1 MIQFPDLTV
10 FAATLHDDRFMAAVA
25 VAALAGV
32 VRGFSGFG
40 SALIYVP
47 LIAAL
52 YEPRFATVSFV
63 LMDYVCVAPYALR
76 AVPQAQ
82 WRQVMPAFAASLL
95 TVPLGTM
102 LQNAADPVPL
112 RWGMAGFVL
121 AFVALLA
128 SGWRYPFK
136 PNAPA
141 AACAGALSGFTGGA
155 VQMSGPPVILYW
167 LGSPSGVVIIRSNL
181 LVFLV
186 MLGFTL
192 MVNYA
197 WHGLMTAQPI
207 ALAVLLWPAYIV
219 ALAIGARWFR
229 GASDVHY
236 RRVAYGIVALAALV
250 SMPIFDKILH

>member
-1 MIQFPDLTV
+1 MIQLPDLASL
-10 FAATLHDDRFMAAVA
+10 AATLHDGRFIAALA
-25 VAALAGV
+25 IAALAGV

-47 LIAAL
+47 LIAAI
-52 YEPRFATVSFV
+52 YEPRVATVSFV

-102 LQNAADPVPL
+102 LQSAADPVPL
-112 RWGMAGFVL
+112 RWGMAAFVL
-121 AFVALLA
+121 VFVALLA

-136 PNAPA
+136 PSALA
-141 AACAGALSGFTGGA
+141 AACAGALSGFAGGA
-155 VQMSGPPVILYW
+155 VQLAGPPVILYW
-167 LGSPSGVVIIRSNL
+167 LGSPSGANVIRSNL

-192 MVNYA
+192 VANYA

-236 RRVAYGIVALAALV
+236 RRVAYVMVAAAALV
-250 SMPIFDKILH
+250 SMPVFDRFLH

>member
-1 MIQFPDLTV
+1 LIQLPDIAAL
-10 FAATLHDDRFMAAVA
+10 AATLHDGHFIAAVA

-47 LIAAL
+47 LMSAL
-52 YEPRFATVSFV
+52 YEPRIATVSFV
-63 LMDYVCVAPYALR
+63 LMDYVCVTPYALR
-76 AVPQAQ
+76 ALPRAQ
-82 WRQVMPAFAASLL
+82 WREVAPAFAASLL

-102 LQNAADPVPL
+102 VQNAADPVPL
-112 RWGMAGFVL
+112 RWGMAAFVL

-136 PNAPA
+136 PSAPA
-141 AACAGALSGFTGGA
+141 AACAGALSGFAGGA
-155 VQMSGPPVILYW
+155 VQMGGPPVILYW
-167 LGSPSGVVIIRSNL
+167 LGSPSGAVIIRSNL
-181 LVFLV
+181 LVFLI

-192 MVNYA
+192 VANYA

-207 ALAVLLWPAYIV
+207 ALAVLLWPAYIL
-219 ALAIGARWFR
+219 ALALGARWFH

-236 RRVAYGIVALAALV
+236 RRVAYVIVALAALV
-250 SMPIFDKILH
+250 SLPVFDRFLH